1 MKKTKLLTGFLMA
14 IALIFTSCSKEE
26 DAAIKD
32 DEKAYLS
39 FQTQINDLIPKNHSK
54 QADLDIPE
62 CTVGTPAFV
71 EIILSNGDVYVAGS
85 ESNPLRLD
93 LNPNAPDTNGD
104 GAPDYFTEESATLE
118 LNPGTYTLQYF
129 TVLDADGNVL
139 WIAPMD
145 DNSPGGIDDMVEQ
158 SLPMDINLGAG
169 VKKYQN
175 VEVVCFDDRIVNQYG
190 YLFYDLN
197 GIQLIEFCIFG
208 NYCDETGRHAEY
220 VSFSV
225 DVWKYSHN
233 PLDPKGEMLYDD
245 EENAIVVTDY
255 EDYAETAAV
264 PLCITLPDGPGLDE
278 YYLEITLLY
287 PGEEGTLIRS
297 GLISDADVTALF
309 NGEDEVEYYHFREG
323 NCNLDDSPVLLD
335 VPEEGL
341 QCITIDFEDLDS
353 RPPFNSE
360 SYSAYDVSILA
371 GPGYPEN
378 AMKIMPG
385 TCSENVL
392 HSLNYPYAS
401 VLFNF
406 STPVKT
412 VSLVSGDYG
421 EDQDTIS
428 VTAYSGENGSGEII
442 TSQTL
447 VLEEDASGCLE
458 FNLEAEGIRSVIV
471 FGQSSI
477 EGHNNK
483 IFTDNLTF
491 CR

>member
-1 MKKTKLLTGFLMA
+1 MKKTKLLTGLLMA
-14 IALIFTSCSKEE
+14 VALIFSSCSKEE
-26 DAAIKD
+26 DSAIMD

-39 FQTQINDLIPKNHSK
+39 FQTQINDLTQKQQNK
-54 QADLDIPE
+54 QANLDIPE

-71 EIILSNGDVYVAGS
+71 EIILTNGDVFVAGS
-85 ESNPLRLD
+85 ENTPLRLD

-208 NYCDETGRHAEY
+208 NFCDETGRHAEY
-220 VSFSV
+220 VSFSL
-225 DVWKYSHN
+225 DVWKYSDN
-233 PLDPKGEMLYDD
+233 PLDPKGEMLYND

-255 EDYAETAAV
+255 EDYADTAAV
-264 PLCITLPDGPGLDE
+264 PLCVTLPDGPGMDE

-297 GLISDADVTALF
+297 GLISDADVRSLF

-323 NCNLDDSPVLLD
+323 NCNLEDSPVLLGDPQEVTDFVWDFTFLHDD
-335 VPEEGL
+335 VVWNADVTFYSDGTAFYTEPAAPGEFDFTGYWSL
-341 QCITIDFEDLDS
+341 IDNWL
-353 RPPFNSE
+353 
-360 SYSAYDVSILA
+360 YYDMRGDGAPQGYLLTGELVDGKMS
-371 GPGYPEN
+371 GTYTFPG
-378 AMKIMPG
+378 
-385 TCSENVL
+385 
-392 HSLNYPYAS
+392 
-401 VLFNF
+401 
-406 STPVKT
+406 
-412 VSLVSGDYG
+412 GDKNW
-421 EDQDTIS
+421 
-428 VTAYSGENGSGEII
+428 TAE
-442 TSQTL
+442 
-447 VLEEDASGCLE
+447 
-458 FNLEAEGIRSVIV
+458 R
-471 FGQSSI
+471 
-477 EGHNNK
+477 K
-483 IFTDNLTF
+483 
-491 CR
+491 